1 LERYVFG
8 AATHGADAID
18 CRLGLLYV
26 GLMSTWAQE
35 KKILY
40 NMQIVFLI
48 LINVRSESNSKNY
61 ARTTNLGREFFPSGQ
76 DPTNFP
82 PMNLSLGM
90 HELDKKISKDFI
102 FADTTQ

>member
-1 LERYVFG
+1 ML
-8 AATHGADAID
+8 
-18 CRLGLLYV
+18 
-26 GLMSTWAQE
+26 
-35 KKILY
+35 
-40 NMQIVFLI
+40 VFLI

-90 HELDKKISKDFI
+90 HELDKKISEDFI